1 MLSFILNHNLNFVLC
16 KLLVNLMYP
25 KPIENLIAE
34 FSKLPG
40 IGPRTAARFAF
51 SLLRKPKGDLELL
64 SNAIIKLK
72 EETKIC
78 KNCFNISE
86 QELCEFCA
94 NPKRDRSL
102 VCVVEEAINIPAI
115 ENTKRFAGLYHV
127 LGGVIKPNEG
137 ISPNDLK
144 IKELTE
150 RIKSN
155 GIKEIIIATNPNTE
169 GETTALYLAK
179 ILKSFNIKT
188 TRLAR
193 GMSTGSDLEYADEMT
208 ISSAL
213 AGRREY
219 K

>member
-1 MLSFILNHNLNFVLC
+1 
-16 KLLVNLMYP
+16 MYP
-25 KPIENLIAE
+25 KPIENLITE

-51 SLLRKPKGDLELL
+51 NLLRKPENDLELL
-64 SNAIIKLK
+64 SEAIIKLK
-72 EETKIC
+72 AETRIC

-86 QELCEFCA
+86 KDLCEFCLDI
-94 NPKRDRSL
+94 KRDRSL
-102 VCVVEEAINIPAI
+102 VCIVEEAINIPAI
-115 ENTKRFAGLYHV
+115 ENTKRFNGLYHV
-127 LGGVIKPNEG
+127 LGGVIKPSDG

-144 IKELTE
+144 IGELIQ
-150 RIKSN
+150 RVKNN

-169 GETTALYLAK
+169 GETTALYLVRVLKQYDLK
-179 ILKSFNIKT
+179 I

>member
-1 MLSFILNHNLNFVLC
+1 
-16 KLLVNLMYP
+16 MYP
-25 KPIENLIAE
+25 KSIQNLITE

-51 SLLRKPKGDLELL
+51 NLLRKPKSDLELL

-94 NPKRDRSL
+94 NPKRDRTL
-102 VCVVEEAINIPAI
+102 VCIVEEAINIPAI
-115 ENTKRFAGLYHV
+115 ENTKRFNGLYHV
-127 LGGVIKPNEG
+127 LGGVIKPNDG
-137 ISPNDLK
+137 IGPNDLK
-144 IKELTE
+144 IKELVE
-150 RIKSN
+150 RIKGN

-169 GETTALYLAK
+169 GETTALYLVKA
-179 ILKSFNIKT
+179 LKLYENIKI

>member
-1 MLSFILNHNLNFVLC
+1 
-16 KLLVNLMYP
+16 MYP
-25 KPIENLIAE
+25 KSIQNLITE

-51 SLLRKPKGDLELL
+51 SLLRKSKSDLELL

-86 QELCEFCA
+86 EDLCEFCS
-94 NPKRDRSL
+94 NVKRDRSL

-115 ENTKRFAGLYHV
+115 ENTKQFTGLYHV
-127 LGGVIKPNEG
+127 LGGVIRPNEG
-137 ISPNDLK
+137 IGPNDLK
-144 IKELTE
+144 IKELIE
-150 RIKSN
+150 RIRNN

-169 GETTALYLAK
+169 GETTALYLVKA
-179 ILKSFNIKT
+179 LKPYENIKI

>member
-1 MLSFILNHNLNFVLC
+1 
-16 KLLVNLMYP
+16 MYP
-25 KPIENLIAE
+25 KSIENLIAE

-51 SLLRKPKGDLELL
+51 SLLRKPESDLKLLGD
-64 SNAIIKLK
+64 AIVKLK

-86 QELCEFCA
+86 ENLCEFCS
-94 NPKRDRSL
+94 NVKRDRSI
-102 VCVVEEAINIPAI
+102 VCVVEEAIKIPAI
-115 ENTKRFAGLYHV
+115 ENTKRFSGLYHV

-137 ISPNDLK
+137 ISPNDLN
-144 IKELTE
+144 IEELIE
-150 RIKSN
+150 RIKNN

-169 GETTALYLAK
+169 GETTALYLVK
-179 ILKSFNIKT
+179 TLKPYNIKI

>member
-1 MLSFILNHNLNFVLC
+1 MS
-16 KLLVNLMYP
+16 YP
-25 KPIENLIAE
+25 KPIQNLIEE

-51 SLLRKPKGDLELL
+51 NLLRRSDQDLELL
-64 SNAIIKLK
+64 SRVITNLK
-72 EETKIC
+72 KETKIC

-86 QELCEFCA
+86 KDLCEFCL
-94 NPKRDRSL
+94 NDKRDRSM

-115 ENTKRFAGLYHV
+115 ENTKQYSGLYHV

-137 ISPNDLK
+137 VGPDNLK
-144 IKELTE
+144 IKELFG
-150 RIKSN
+150 RIKTG

-169 GETTALYLAK
+169 GETTALYLARLLKPHNLK
-179 ILKSFNIKT
+179 I

-193 GMSTGSDLEYADEMT
+193 GLSTGSDLEYADEMT

>member
-1 MLSFILNHNLNFVLC
+1 
-16 KLLVNLMYP
+16 MYP
-25 KPIENLIAE
+25 KPIQNLITE

-51 SLLRKPKGDLELL
+51 NLLRKPENDLKLL
-64 SNAIIKLK
+64 SEAIIKLK
-72 EETKIC
+72 TETKIC

-86 QELCEFCA
+86 EDLCEFCA
-94 NPKRDRSL
+94 NIKRDRSL
-102 VCVVEEAINIPAI
+102 VCIVEEAINIPAI
-115 ENTKRFAGLYHV
+115 ENTKRFDGLYHV
-127 LGGVIKPNEG
+127 LGGVIKPSDG
-137 ISPNDLK
+137 VSPNDLN
-144 IKELTE
+144 IEELIE

-169 GETTALYLAK
+169 GETTALYLVRV
-179 ILKSFNIKT
+179 LKQYNIKI

-208 ISSAL
+208 IISAL

-219 K
+219 R

>member
-1 MLSFILNHNLNFVLC
+1 MS
-16 KLLVNLMYP
+16 YP
-25 KPIENLIAE
+25 KPIKDLINE

-40 IGPRTAARFAF
+40 IGPRTAVRFAF
-51 SLLRKPKGDLELL
+51 NLLRRSDQDLELL
-64 SNAIIKLK
+64 SSAITNLK
-72 EETKIC
+72 KETKVC

-86 QELCEFCA
+86 KDLCEFCS
-94 NPKRDRSL
+94 NGKRDRST

-115 ENTKRFAGLYHV
+115 ENTKQYSGLYHV
-127 LGGVIKPNEG
+127 LSGVIKPNEG
-137 ISPNDLK
+137 VGPDNLK
-144 IKELTE
+144 IKELLE
-150 RIKSN
+150 RIKA
-155 GIKEIIIATNPNTE
+155 GGVKEIIIATNPNTE
-169 GETTALYLAK
+169 GETTALYLARL
-179 ILKSFNIKT
+179 LKSYNLKI

>member
-1 MLSFILNHNLNFVLC
+1 MS
-16 KLLVNLMYP
+16 YP
-25 KPIENLIAE
+25 KPIQNLIEE

-40 IGPRTAARFAF
+40 IGPRTAVRFAF
-51 SLLRKPKGDLELL
+51 DLLRRSDRDLKLL
-64 SNAIIKLK
+64 SNAITNLK
-72 EETKIC
+72 KETKIC

-86 QELCEFCA
+86 KDLCEFCS
-94 NPKRDRSL
+94 NSKRDRST
-102 VCVVEEAINIPAI
+102 VCVVEEAINIPSI
-115 ENTKRFAGLYHV
+115 ENTKQYGGLYHV

-137 ISPNDLK
+137 VGPDGLK
-144 IKELTE
+144 IKELLE
-150 RIKSN
+150 RIKAS

-179 ILKSFNIKT
+179 LLKFHNMKI

-193 GMSTGSDLEYADEMT
+193 GLSTGSDLEYADEMT

>member
-1 MLSFILNHNLNFVLC
+1 
-16 KLLVNLMYP
+16 MYP
-25 KPIENLIAE
+25 KSIQNLIEE

-51 SLLRKPKGDLELL
+51 NLLRKPEQELKSL
-64 SNAIIKLK
+64 SDAITNLK
-72 EETKIC
+72 KETKIC

-86 QELCEFCA
+86 KELCEFCL
-94 NPKRDRSL
+94 NSKRDKSI

-115 ENTKRFAGLYHV
+115 ENTKRFNGLYHV

-137 ISPNDLK
+137 ISPSDLK
-144 IKELTE
+144 IKELIE
-150 RIKSN
+150 RIENN
-155 GIKEIIIATNPNTE
+155 GMKEIIIATNPNTE
-169 GETTALYLAK
+169 GETTALYLVKTLKPFSIK
-179 ILKSFNIKT
+179 I

>member
-1 MLSFILNHNLNFVLC
+1 
-16 KLLVNLMYP
+16 MYP
-25 KPIENLIAE
+25 KSIQNLIAE

-51 SLLRKPKGDLELL
+51 NLLRKPKSELELL
-64 SNAIIKLK
+64 SKAIIKLK

-86 QELCEFCA
+86 KDLCEFCSD
-94 NPKRDRSL
+94 PKRDKSI
-102 VCVVEEAINIPAI
+102 VCIVEEAINIPAI
-115 ENTKRFAGLYHV
+115 ENTKRFSGLYHV

-137 ISPNDLK
+137 VSPNDLK
-144 IKELTE
+144 IKELVE
-150 RIKSN
+150 RIKGN

-179 ILKSFNIKT
+179 TLKPFNIKI

>member
-1 MLSFILNHNLNFVLC
+1 
-16 KLLVNLMYP
+16 MYP
-25 KPIENLIAE
+25 KSITNLIKE

-51 SLLRKPKGDLELL
+51 NLLRKPENDLRLL
-64 SNAIIKLK
+64 SEAIIKLK
-72 EETKIC
+72 KETKIC

-86 QELCEFCA
+86 NDLCEFCS
-94 NPKRDRSL
+94 NIKRDRSL
-102 VCVVEEAINIPAI
+102 VCIVEEAINIPAI
-115 ENTKRFAGLYHV
+115 ENTKRFNGLYHV
-127 LGGVIKPNEG
+127 LGGVIKPSDG
-137 ISPNDLK
+137 VSPADLK
-144 IKELTE
+144 IKELEE
-150 RIKSN
+150 RVKGN

-169 GETTALYLAK
+169 GETTALYLVRL
-179 ILKSFNIKT
+179 LKSYDLKI

-219 K
+219 R

>member
-1 MLSFILNHNLNFVLC
+1 MP
-16 KLLVNLMYP
+16 YP
-25 KPIENLIAE
+25 KPIQNLIEE

-40 IGPRTAARFAF
+40 IGPRTATRFAF
-51 SLLRKPKGDLELL
+51 NLLRRSEQDLELL
-64 SNAIIKLK
+64 SSAITNLK
-72 EETKIC
+72 KETRIC

-86 QELCEFCA
+86 KDLCEFCS
-94 NPKRDRSL
+94 NVKRDRST

-115 ENTKRFAGLYHV
+115 ENTKQYGGLYHV
-127 LGGVIKPNEG
+127 LGGVLKPNDG
-137 ISPNDLK
+137 IGPDNLRM
-144 IKELTE
+144 KELLE
-150 RIKSN
+150 RIKTG

-169 GETTALYLAK
+169 GETTALYLARLIKPYNLK
-179 ILKSFNIKT
+179 I

-193 GMSTGSDLEYADEMT
+193 GLSTGSDLEYADEMT

>member
-1 MLSFILNHNLNFVLC
+1 
-16 KLLVNLMYP
+16 MYP
-25 KPIENLIAE
+25 KPIQNLITE

-51 SLLRKPKGDLELL
+51 NLLRKPEEDLKLL
-64 SNAIIKLK
+64 SEAIIKLK
-72 EETKIC
+72 TETKIC

-86 QELCEFCA
+86 NDLCEFCSDI
-94 NPKRDRSL
+94 KRDRSL

-115 ENTKRFAGLYHV
+115 ENTKRFSGLYHV
-127 LGGVIKPNEG
+127 LGGVIKPSDG
-137 ISPNDLK
+137 VSPNDLK
-144 IKELTE
+144 IEELIE
-150 RIKSN
+150 RIKGN

-169 GETTALYLAK
+169 GETTALYLVRV
-179 ILKSFNIKT
+179 LKSYNIKI

-219 K
+219 Q

>member
-1 MLSFILNHNLNFVLC
+1 
-16 KLLVNLMYP
+16 MYP
-25 KPIENLIAE
+25 KSITNLIAE

-40 IGPRTAARFAF
+40 IGPRTATRFVF
-51 SLLRKPKGDLELL
+51 SLLRCPDHDVELL
-64 SNAIIKLK
+64 GKAILDLK

-86 QELCEFCA
+86 KELCAFCS
-94 NPKRDRSL
+94 NQKRDRSI
-102 VCVVEEAINIPAI
+102 VCIIEEAINIPAI
-115 ENTKRFAGLYHV
+115 ENTKRFNGLYHV
-127 LGGVIKPNEG
+127 LGGVIKPSEG
-137 ISPNDLK
+137 ISPDDLN
-144 IKELTE
+144 IKELVD
-150 RIKSN
+150 RIKGN
-155 GIKEIIIATNPNTE
+155 RIKEVIIATNPNTE

-179 ILKSFNIKT
+179 TLKPFNVKI

-193 GMSTGSDLEYADEMT
+193 GLSTGSDLEYADEVT

>member
-1 MLSFILNHNLNFVLC
+1 
-16 KLLVNLMYP
+16 MYP
-25 KPIENLIAE
+25 KPIQNLITE

-51 SLLRKPKGDLELL
+51 NLLRKPENDLRLL
-64 SNAIIKLK
+64 SEAIIKLK
-72 EETKIC
+72 TETKIC

-86 QELCEFCA
+86 NDLCEFCS
-94 NPKRDRSL
+94 NLKRDRSI
-102 VCVVEEAINIPAI
+102 VCIIEEAINIPAI
-115 ENTKRFAGLYHV
+115 ENTKRFNGLYHV
-127 LGGVIKPNEG
+127 LGGVIKPSDG
-137 ISPNDLK
+137 VSPNDLK
-144 IKELTE
+144 INELIE
-150 RIKSN
+150 RIKNN

-169 GETTALYLAK
+169 GETTALYLVRV
-179 ILKSFNIKT
+179 LKSYNIKI

-208 ISSAL
+208 IISAL